1 MNDAEILYNNVKNI
15 CREHGIL
22 IGKVET
28 DAGVCAGY
36 LERRDIRS
44 VLSSGRLRNYICR
57 LLERLLV
64 GKNNDGCVEASS

>member
-15 CREHGIL
+15 CREDGIL

-36 LERRDIRS
+36 LERLKHQGHAVKVSS
-44 VLSSGRLRNYICR
+44 VRKFARALGVPM
-57 LLERLLV
+57 LV
-64 GKNNDGCVEASS
+64 LMEGMIE